1 MLLWSCTSF
10 IQICVCVFQWP
21 PHSDSTVEWATVTQ
35 RASEPRGGSMF
46 LSEIIKYINITFQT
60 FCEWKLSTH
69 RSGSGRSLLFLHFL
83 RCEKKRRPQ
92 EKLFFFTFFCS
103 LSNKKKK
110 TVLYT
115 FLFPFSYS
123 HHWVCTVS
131 SSFRSLCPPIDRL
144 LGLFALLLRLLV
156 SPSSTSGVICSQ
168 KLKCRASMSRYSTD
182 TNARI
187 SVAFCT
193 NAMIWLKM
201 TIYMKIILKLYRS
214 RPDEGRSSLSL

>member
-1 MLLWSCTSF
+1 MCVSVASPLWFDRRMGDGYAKGIRTERRLDVF
-10 IQICVCVFQWP
+10 IRNNQIHKYYFSNILWVKTFHTPQRQRQKPSVSSLSSLREKKAP
-21 PHSDSTVEWATVTQ
+21 PRE
-35 RASEPRGGSMF
+35 
-46 LSEIIKYINITFQT
+46 TF
-60 FCEWKLSTH
+60 
-69 RSGSGRSLLFLHFL
+69 FLHFL
-83 RCEKKRRPQ
+83 LQLVKQ
-92 EKLFFFTFFCS
+92 
-103 LSNKKKK
+103 KKK

-144 LGLFALLLRLLV
+144 LGLFALLLRLLI